1 MTREERNVTVKINF
15 GSHPQPECLVF
26 FWRKTAKIKSD
37 VSLVRAYFWYRALAS
52 SAKGLLISD
61 NSLAVLVPHFGVEG
75 VMIAI
80 RPQVAAKM
88 TVTQIMTTLS

>member
-1 MTREERNVTVKINF
+1 MSLSRSILGRTLSLSAWF
-15 GSHPQPECLVF
+15 F

-88 TVTQIMTTLS
+88 TVTQIMFF